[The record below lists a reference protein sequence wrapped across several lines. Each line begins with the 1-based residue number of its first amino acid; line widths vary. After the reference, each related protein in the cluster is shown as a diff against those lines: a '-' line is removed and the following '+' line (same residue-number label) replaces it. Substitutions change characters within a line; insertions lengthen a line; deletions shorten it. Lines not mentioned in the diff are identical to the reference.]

1 MTTVHQLLTEQTE
14 RLNRDA
20 ERKKNTIRK
29 LARFAWVAFSYYKGP
44 PVIDGDLSTAP
55 SQVAFQALSKQMLSG
70 FQDVKLDAA
79 VTEGIDLVTGWVMDL
94 IRPSEVQVESQLGMM
109 AMARGLIGPMAMPM
123 PGSMPGPMP
132 QPGYMVPQPMPQPL
146 PQPNYAAPRAPMI
159 GPPGSYGGSY
169 QPGRFPFAAPYQA
182 APFRGRIANQDG
194 NWVYVANDAY
204 EGG

>member
-1 MTTVHQLLTEQTE
+1 MTTIHQLAAEQIE

-29 LARFAWVAFSYYKGP
+29 IARFAWVAFSYYKGP

-55 SQVAFQALSKQMLSG
+55 STIAFQALSKQMQSG

-94 IRPSEVQVESQLGMM
+94 IRPSEVQIESQLGMM
-109 AMARGLIGPMAMPM
+109 AMARGLVGPMAMPM
-123 PGSMPGPMP
+123 QAPMPAPMPAPGYMMP
-132 QPGYMVPQPMPQPL
+132 QPAPQPS
-146 PQPNYAAPRAPMI
+146 YAAPRAPVV
-159 GPPGSYGGSY
+159 GPPGSYGGSF
-169 QPGRFPFAAPYQA
+169 QPGRFPYAAPYQA
-182 APFRGRIANQDG
+182 TPFRGRIANQDG
-194 NWVYVANDAY
+194 AWVYVANDSY